1 MNADRAEAQFWAA
14 FLRNRNVDAGTA
26 DDGAVAVAGGYAIY
40 VKETFYQIA
49 FGLGT
54 ARPLCADDLAV
65 VAGFYG
71 RRGASPRLELD
82 DEIYLR
88 DRPVLEEAGFELA
101 TLTLA
106 RYETS
111 TPPEPPLDGGVAVRT
126 VADRAAWVRLVGRA
140 FAEGGEPDRIARR
153 SHELSAAAAHGLFV
167 ADVGGVPAGA
177 GAVAVFNGIAF
188 LYAGAV
194 LPEYRRRGVHR
205 ALLHARAAFGASRGA
220 SRTTIKTEAGS
231 PAEHSIV
238 RAGFERTA
246 TIRRLNG

>member
-40 VKETFYQIA
+40 VKETFYQLA

-54 ARPLCADDLAV
+54 ARPLGADDLAV

-71 RRGASPRLELD
+71 RRGTRPHLELD

-106 RYETS
+106 RYETGA
-111 TPPEPPLDGGVAVRT
+111 PLEPPPVGGIAVRT
-126 VADRAAWVRLVGRA
+126 VADRTAWVRLVGRA
-140 FAEGGEPDRIARR
+140 FADGGEPDKLARR

-194 LPEYRRRGVHR
+194 LPEYRKRGVHR

-220 SRTTIKTEAGS
+220 SRTTIKTEVGS

-238 RAGFERTA
+238 RAGFEHTA

>member
-40 VKETFYQIA
+40 VKETFYQLA

-54 ARPLCADDLAV
+54 ARPLSAEDLGV
-65 VAGFYG
+65 VGEFYG
-71 RRGASPRLELD
+71 SRGARPRLELE
-82 DEIYLR
+82 DEIYAR
-88 DRPVLEEAGFELA
+88 DRAVLDEAGFELA

-106 RYETS
+106 RYELS
-111 TPPEPPLDGGVAVRT
+111 APLEALPDRAVAVRAMT
-126 VADRAAWVRLVGRA
+126 DRTAWVRLVGRA
-140 FAEGGEPDRIARR
+140 FAEGGEPDETARR
-153 SHELSAAAAHGLFV
+153 SHDLSAAAADGLFV
-167 ADVGGVPAGA
+167 AEVGGVPAGA

-194 LPEYRRRGVHR
+194 LPEYRGRGVHP
-205 ALLHARAAFGASRGA
+205 ALLQARAAFGVSLGA

-231 PAEHSIV
+231 VAERSIV

-246 TIRRLNG
+246 TIRRLNA

>member
-40 VKETFYQIA
+40 VRDTYYQLA

-54 ARPLCADDLAV
+54 ARPLRADDLTAV
-65 VAGFYG
+65 ADFYG
-71 RRGASPRLELD
+71 RRDASPRLELD
-82 DEIYLR
+82 DEIYVR
-88 DRPVLEEAGFELA
+88 DRPFLEEAGFEVA

-106 RYETS
+106 RYETI
-111 TPPEPPLDGGVAVRT
+111 TPPEPPPNGAVVTRA
-126 VADRAAWVRLVGRA
+126 VGDRAAWVRLVGRA
-140 FAEGGEPDRIARR
+140 FAEGGEPDEIARR

-167 ADVGGVPAGA
+167 AEVGGVPAGA
-177 GAVAVFNGIAF
+177 GAVAIFNGFAF

-194 LPEYRRRGVHR
+194 LPEYRGRGVHR
-205 ALLHARAAFGASRGA
+205 ALLHARTVFAASRGA

-231 PAEHSIV
+231 LAEHSIV
-238 RAGFERTA
+238 RAGFEHTA